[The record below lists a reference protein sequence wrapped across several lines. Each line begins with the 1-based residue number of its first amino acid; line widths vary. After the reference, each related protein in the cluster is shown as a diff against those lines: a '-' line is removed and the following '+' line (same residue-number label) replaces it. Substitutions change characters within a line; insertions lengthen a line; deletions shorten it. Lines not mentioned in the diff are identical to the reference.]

1 MRGFEIEM
9 ENKKLAQNIVE
20 NMCDVQDYKKR
31 MKKEITEY
39 VRLKTHLQRLK
50 PVQSD
55 KLAPPQD
62 VHGSVRLKLKTLH
75 NDAEASERANTTD
88 LREKP
93 TQ

>member
-1 MRGFEIEM
+1 MKTSGKEKIMRDFEIEM

-50 PVQSD
+50 PVQLD
-55 KLAPPQD
+55 KVPPHD
-62 VHGSVRLKLKTLH
+62 VQTSLRLKLKTYH
-75 NDAEASERANTTD
+75 NDEVR
-88 LREKP
+88 
-93 TQ
+93 